1 MFKFFN
7 MLATALTSLPS
18 SFTWGGYFAKV
29 FGVTTGVDYEA
40 LKNST
45 TALTEAQKKQL
56 SQWNSFEAAE
66 KAVGIVETA
75 LWIVVGVVG
84 LAAVIYAIFLG
95 FQLAK
100 AADQSKRDEA
110 KKHLITV
117 IIAIVVTL
125 VLVIFFLYLLPG
137 ILSAFHGV
145 NL

>member
-1 MFKFFN
+1 MKSL
-7 MLATALTSLPS
+7 LAISD
-18 SFTWGGYFAKV
+18 FTWQGYFAKV
-29 FGVTTGVDYEA
+29 FKSETSE
-40 LKNST
+40 
-45 TALTEAQKKQL
+45 
-56 SQWNSFEAAE
+56 SFKAAE
-66 KAVGIVETA
+66 KAVSIVETA

-117 IIAIVVTL
+117 VIAIVVTL

-137 ILSAFHGV
+137 ILSAFSKV

>member
-1 MFKFFN
+1 MKSL
-7 MLATALTSLPS
+7 LAVD
-18 SFTWGGYFAKV
+18 FTWKGYFETV
-29 FGVTTGVDYEA
+29 FTGTNKDAAVT
-40 LKNST
+40 
-45 TALTEAQKKQL
+45 
-56 SQWNSFEAAE
+56 AAE
-66 KAVGIVETA
+66 KAIGIVETA

-95 FQLAK
+95 FQLAR

-117 IIAIVVTL
+117 VIAIVVTL

-137 ILSAFHGV
+137 ILSAFSKV